1 MPDPPVPAPP
11 AAPAS
16 PRQAAYNALKAV
28 LNNAATAM
36 NNPANTQAAQAAAR
50 ALWTETG
57 DQLDALDQAQ
67 IADDSVALQAGA
79 AEMTPGMEKLKA
91 LKEKIS
97 ALGNDLKEAA
107 SILTGIDKAIAELR
121 ALGPF

>member
-1 MPDPPVPAPP
+1 MPHPPVPALP

-16 PRQAAYNALKAV
+16 PRQAAFNALKAV
-28 LNNAATAM
+28 LNNAEAAM
-36 NNPANTQAAQAAAR
+36 NNPANTQAAQATAR

-57 DQLDALDQAQ
+57 EQLDALDQAQ

>member
-1 MPDPPVPAPP
+1 MPDPPVPAPSATTVNP
-11 AAPAS
+11 K
-16 PRQAAYNALKAV
+16 QAAFNALKAT
-28 LNNAATAM
+28 LKNASDAM

-57 DQLDALDQAQ
+57 EQLDALDQAQ
-67 IADDSVALQAGA
+67 IADDTVALQAGA
-79 AEMTPGMEKLKA
+79 AQMTPGMEKLKA

-107 SILTGIDKAIAELR
+107 SILTGIDKAIAELG